1 MLSEGN
7 GANPAFW
14 HEFTFSGDIF
24 MDRHLVDFLNRPLQI
39 GNRSIPGRLVLA
51 PMTDLGHV
59 AFRHLLSEFGGY
71 GLLWS
76 EMADARRLPTENP
89 AVSNCFRWREAEKD
103 HLVFQV
109 VGHDPRQMALAARRI
124 RAEGLFGV
132 DINFGCSVQAICKK
146 GAGAALLRDP
156 AQAEAVVAA
165 VRRAVDGPVLVKYR
179 TGWQDDPRPAVDL
192 ARRFEA
198 AGVDALTFHPRVA
211 PDRRTRPPRWAFIAA
226 VKRAVAIPVF
236 GNGNV
241 FSAADCQRMIDTTGC
256 DGIAL
261 GRMAIARP
269 WIFAEWTG
277 RRQPDPG
284 IYRRTALR
292 LIDLLKLHFD
302 EERALVRFRRFARYF
317 AANLQ
322 FGHSLCRR
330 LASTR
335 NLDAAAAVVETFF
348 DTSPELTAS
357 PNPNFFH

>member
-1 MLSEGN
+1 
-7 GANPAFW
+7 
-14 HEFTFSGDIF
+14 
-24 MDRHLVDFLNRPLQI
+24 MDHHLADFLNRPLRI
-39 GNRSIPGRLVLA
+39 GARTIPGRLALA

-76 EMADARRLPTENP
+76 EMADARRLPSENP
-89 AVSNCFRWREAEKD
+89 ATSNCFRWREAEKG
-103 HLVFQV
+103 HLVFQI
-109 VGHDPRQMALAARRI
+109 VGHDPQRMAMAARRI
-124 RAEGLFGV
+124 EAEGLFGV
-132 DINFGCSVQAICKK
+132 DINMGCSVQAICKK

-156 AQAEAVVAA
+156 ARAEAVVTA
-165 VRRAVDGPVLVKYR
+165 VRLAVNSPVLVKYR
-179 TGWQDDPRPAVDL
+179 TGWQDDPQPAVDL

-198 AGVDALTFHPRVA
+198 AGADALTFHPRVA
-211 PDRRTRPPRWAFIAA
+211 PDRRTRPPRWAVITA
-226 VKRAVAIPVF
+226 VKQAVAIPVF

-241 FSAADCQRMIDTTGC
+241 FSAADCRRMIDTTGC
-256 DGIAL
+256 DGVAV

-277 RRQPDPG
+277 RLVPDPG

-292 LIDLLKLHFD
+292 LIDLLKHHFD
-302 EERALVRFRRFARYF
+302 PERALGRFRRFARYF
-317 AANLQ
+317 AANLH

-330 LASTR
+330 LATAR
-335 NLDAAAAVVETFF
+335 DLDAAAEAVEGFF